1 MRRQAII
8 AACVSVA
15 MGCAAAAVTEQPG
28 GSSIAVNRRRVDGPR
43 LKVPEVEL
51 FFKGEQPFARR
62 GRPGECP
69 GVNCEEWSLGDVTK
83 GEMAFSPDKRK
94 FAYVRAK
101 ATASNAKTVQPPH
114 VLVRNIAGDPINEF
128 PLYRPGKPDELI
140 WLDNHRLGYLTP
152 PEQPAAGKKGPP
164 AAVYVVH
171 DINTGEVLAA
181 RSGLEFVWGPS
192 RKHVAFVTG
201 NTGRQQVVVDGQ
213 NVWPRAGASRIHGQP
228 VWSPDGHGLAFT
240 DDTAAG
246 PRLVV
251 LVEFDDA
258 QGDLTWNIPREAV
271 GPSLRVFWAGDN
283 KVVIGETALRPRFAA
298 DWKRLQ

>member
-1 MRRQAII
+1 
-8 AACVSVA
+8 
-15 MGCAAAAVTEQPG
+15 
-28 GSSIAVNRRRVDGPR
+28 
-43 LKVPEVEL
+43 
-51 FFKGEQPFARR
+51 
-62 GRPGECP
+62 
-69 GVNCEEWSLGDVTK
+69 
-83 GEMAFSPDKRK
+83 MAFSPDKRK